1 MSASTTAATAGAIA
15 AQAVAQ
21 AIKASGAIVNLNP
34 DNFSIIAS
42 KARNSL
48 VVISYGGFLNKSY
61 QYLLSYKGIFFYTK
75 SPVQLSL
82 PSDIETVYAKTI
94 WIPG

>member
-1 MSASTTAATAGAIA
+1 MSTSTAATGAAVA
-15 AQAVAQ
+15 AQAIAQ
-21 AIKASGAIVNLNP
+21 AIKASGAIINLDP

-42 KARNSL
+42 KARNPL
-48 VVISYGGFLNKSY
+48 VVVSYGGFLNKTY
-61 QYLLSYKGIFFYTK
+61 QYLLSYKGIFFFTK

-82 PSDIETVYAKTI
+82 PSDVEIVYAKSI